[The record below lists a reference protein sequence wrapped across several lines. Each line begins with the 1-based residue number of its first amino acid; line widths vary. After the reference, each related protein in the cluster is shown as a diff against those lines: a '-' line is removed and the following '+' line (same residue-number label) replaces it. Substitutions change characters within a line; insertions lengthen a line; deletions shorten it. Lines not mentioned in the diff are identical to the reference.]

1 MKKLKVILLILTVLL
16 VIPFGVF
23 AEEGNNAPVEESNEV
38 KVYLFHGEGCGF
50 CEKAKTWFAS
60 IEAEYGHKFE
70 LVKYEVWNDE
80 YNSKL
85 MQAVADVRKEN
96 PGGVPYIVI
105 GNQSWDGFAE
115 DYQDSILAKINS
127 EYDQAVSERYDVMN
141 FVDFETLKP
150 VEAESNTAKDVLV
163 LLVIIAVVGLVTAG
177 IIVARKETN

>member
-1 MKKLKVILLILTVLL
+1 M
-16 VIPFGVF
+16 
-23 AEEGNNAPVEESNEV
+23 
-38 KVYLFHGEGCGF
+38 
-50 CEKAKTWFAS
+50 
-60 IEAEYGHKFE
+60 
-70 LVKYEVWNDE
+70 WNDE

-115 DYQDSILAKINS
+115 DYQDSLLAKINS

-177 IIVARKETN
+177 IIVARKEAN

>member
-60 IEAEYGHKFE
+60 IEEEHGHKFE
-70 LVKYEVWNDE
+70 LVKYEVWKDE

-85 MQAVADVRKEN
+85 MQAVADVRKES
-96 PGGVPYIVI
+96 PGGVPYIII
-105 GNQSWDGFAE
+105 GNQSWDGFTE
-115 DYQDSILAKINS
+115 DYQESMLSKINS
-127 EYDQAVSERYDVMN
+127 EYEQDVKERYDVLD
-141 FVDFETLKP
+141 FVDFENLIPIEKD
-150 VEAESNTAKDVLV
+150 NTVRDIIVLV
-163 LLVIIAVVGLVTAG
+163 VIIAVVGTIIAG
-177 IIVARKETN
+177 VMIGRKETN